1 MITNLEDIGK
11 DFKTLAIE
19 KINKELN
26 EFHGDSYGSAVSTYV
41 ANVLRD
47 FCEQDERF
55 AEVVY
60 KTKRSL
66 SDCCAKIMRG
76 CGKHISDIEVY
87 RRATKMYFPD
97 SEVNCVITI
106 ITGELPEDKYI
117 SKEPPKKKASKK
129 DSAAKAKQD
138 KPAKESPK
146 KAEEAEVIQLTL
158 F

>member
-1 MITNLEDIGK
+1 MTVSLFDTGK
-11 DFKTLAIE
+11 DFKALAIE
-19 KINKELN
+19 KINKELD
-26 EFHGDSYGSAVSTYV
+26 EFHGDTFGIAVSTHV

-66 SDCCAKIMRG
+66 SDCCAEIMRG
-76 CGKHISDIEVY
+76 CGRHIPDIDVY

-106 ITGELPEDKYI
+106 ITGDLPEDKYI
-117 SKEPPKKKASKK
+117 SKEPPKRKVGKK